1 MPRLNKVSLVG
12 HLGSDP
18 EIRTLQNNSR
28 NATVN
33 IATDDSYKNRETGER
48 VQRTDWHRVVVWGNP
63 LVDTIEKLAAKGP
76 LKGTQV
82 FIEGKLR
89 TRKYT
94 DANDVVKYTTEVI
107 VTSFEG
113 FQLLGK
119 KAQGSAAPASAP
131 AETAKET
138 APANDADV
146 PF

>member
-48 VQRTDWHRVVVWGNP
+48 VQRTDWHRVVVWGAP
-63 LVDTIEKLAAKGP
+63 LVDTIEKLAAKGS
-76 LKGTQV
+76 LKGRQV

-89 TRKYT
+89 TRSYEQDGQK
-94 DANDVVKYTTEVI
+94 KFTTEVI

-119 KAQGSAAPASAP
+119 KPANQGSAAPSDAPEAAAP
-131 AETAKET
+131 AQ
-138 APANDADV
+138 DADI